1 MRESRG
7 DNNVFK
13 NSFKACQTPGYF
25 VHPVLGCIGIIISPR
40 TAEQWAMRCAKD
52 GAELILINSASENQ
66 ALANLMCKQ
75 SASIIII
82 KKSNEKLD
90 YT

>member
-13 NSFKACQTPGYF
+13 NVFKARQTPGYF

-40 TAEQWAMRCAKD
+40 TAEQWAMRCAED
-52 GAELILINSASENQ
+52 GGELILIDSAAKNQ
-66 ALANLMCKQ
+66 ALANVLGNQ
-75 SASIIII
+75 SATINIIM
-82 KKSNEKLD
+82 KF
-90 YT
+90 